1 MSSDFCYTRVR
12 VSKDDLRVPQVMVEA
27 PRTLGDREST
37 PRQVVA
43 EEINVRRNLKTYFYC
58 YGKICDLC
66 TAQDQDHCMYFLRIS
81 YASCRALT

>member
-37 PRQVVA
+37 SRQVVA
-43 EEINVRRNLKTYFYC
+43 EEINVRRNLKTYFIVMEKYVT
-58 YGKICDLC
+58 YALHRVKIIVC
-66 TAQDQDHCMYFLRIS
+66 IS
-81 YASCRALT
+81 YGFHMHPAGL